1 MSEAETLIETLVLL
15 AAGKQSGT
23 EVTAIRLV
31 AEIRREQPTW
41 SNVAVSQL
49 IDDLASR
56 HLGQITPAPDDS
68 GEREFFI
75 DHLGMQF
82 AQEVQERRR
91 PKAIFE
97 KLGNWSRTDWM
108 ALGALIISVL
118 LLVVSACDYL
128 KPAG

>member
-15 AAGKQSGT
+15 AANKQSGT

-56 HLGQITPAPDDS
+56 HLGQIRPAPYDS

-97 KLGNWSRTDWM
+97 KLGKWSRTDWM
-108 ALGALIISVL
+108 TLIAAAG
-118 LLVVSACDYL
+118 LVVSVCTLL